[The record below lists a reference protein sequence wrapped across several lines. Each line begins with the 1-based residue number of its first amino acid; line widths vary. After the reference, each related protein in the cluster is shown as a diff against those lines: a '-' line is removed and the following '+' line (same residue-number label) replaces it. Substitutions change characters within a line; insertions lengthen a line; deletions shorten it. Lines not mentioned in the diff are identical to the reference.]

1 MPKNIDRTTF
11 DESFDLEPLKVNNI
25 FQSANA
31 GNVKRQ
37 SRLAN
42 ELTEKDPAIAQSWS
56 VRVASIASCP
66 WEIIGGA
73 DDRASRIMSILN
85 SIQPQYDT
93 GLVSFNKFLQFLQ
106 TAVLHGFSVSETEY
120 VDGGTAIDGF
130 RLYSQALFSFANSS
144 LPVYQDE
151 DGTERTPTFP
161 RWVYHTANNSREAEP
176 LRSGIVRPLAYLYAI
191 RRHFLIQYARGVEKY
206 GMPTTIAKVDEF
218 MYEDNEQR
226 QKVEKMLDD
235 FTYDGSM
242 VTIKDQI
249 EFEFTDAKGFD
260 AGVYETYLASSE
272 RQIFRIILGQ
282 DSTSSAE
289 NSNRSTAQVHNLVR
303 ADMLASDANAVEGT
317 INDQIIKPLVE
328 AIWGD
333 TVDMPKFRFRLKGV
347 SELNEY
353 ANLAKTLNDAGL
365 SINLDELSDRMGMNV
380 SKLLS
385 NNEDTNE

>member
-1 MPKNIDRTTF
+1 MPKNIDRTTL

-42 ELTEKDPAIAQSWS
+42 ELTEKDPAIAQAWS

-66 WEIIGGA
+66 WEIVGGA
-73 DDRASRIMSILN
+73 EDRRNRIMSILE
-85 SIQPQYDT
+85 SIRPQYDT

-120 VDGGTAIDGF
+120 VDGGTNIDGF
-130 RLYSQALFSFANSS
+130 RLYSQSLFSFVESS
-144 LPVYQDE
+144 LPVYEDE
-151 DGTERTPTFP
+151 DGTKRTPTFP

-191 RRHFLIQYARGVEKY
+191 RRHFMIQYARGVEKY
-206 GMPTTIAKVDEF
+206 GMPTIIAEVDDF
-218 MYEDNEQR
+218 FYEDNEQR
-226 QKVEKMLDD
+226 QKVEQMLLD

-242 VTIKDQI
+242 VVQKDTM
-249 EFEFTDAKGFD
+249 ELKFTDAAGFD
-260 AGVYETYLASSE
+260 ANVYETYLASSE
-272 RQIFRIILGQ
+272 KQIFRIILGQ
-282 DSTSSAE
+282 DSTSSAD

-333 TVDMPKFRFRLKGV
+333 TADMPLFRFRLKGV

-353 ANLAKTLNDAGL
+353 ATLAKTIKDAGL
-365 SINLDELSDRMGMNV
+365 SLDLEELSDRMGMNI
-380 SKLLS
+380 SNLLS
-385 NNEDTNE
+385 NNEES